1 MDPYSALTKI
11 STKERVYCKTN
22 LKRNRVVRLWGKL
35 SKFEQTE
42 LPAKLL
48 VYFSWS
54 NKSNINQMGSP
65 AAKEDGNLKQ
75 AKLWESP

>member
-1 MDPYSALTKI
+1 M
-11 STKERVYCKTN
+11 
-22 LKRNRVVRLWGKL
+22 RLWGKL

-42 LPAKLL
+42 FPAKLL

-54 NKSNINQMGSP
+54 NKSNINQMGSL

-75 AKLWESP
+75 AKLCESP